1 MGLFWNVLLEHGSYE
16 GAGRQG
22 QTQSNSGWWKG
33 PTEILSSD
41 IGFEIASFPRFR
53 MPDKEGVEIHLQKS
67 RKIVRRTHFRT
78 GIRNCMSRSKKVLF
92 DSICSCH

>member
-1 MGLFWNVLLEHGSYE
+1 MGRFWNVLLEHESYE

-41 IGFEIASFPRFR
+41 IGFEIASFP
-53 MPDKEGVEIHLQKS
+53 
-67 RKIVRRTHFRT
+67 HFR
-78 GIRNCMSRSKKVLF
+78 IANW
-92 DSICSCH
+92 